1 VQSSHFPSA
10 GPATVVASVRY
21 LGAVH
26 FRAEAF
32 AQNEQAAA
40 QFSSQADTFLQI
52 FHSAELSAGTQ
63 TSDPDFKRAFE
74 SMKIEQK
81 KNRAVLTAVIPLEL
95 IRKMVAEAP
104 AQLSPK

>member
-1 VQSSHFPSA
+1 
-10 GPATVVASVRY
+10 VASVRY

-32 AQNEQAAA
+32 AQSEQAAE
-40 QFSSQADTFLQI
+40 QFTTQADTFLQI
-52 FHSAELSAGTQ
+52 FHSAELSAGGQTQ
-63 TSDPDFKRAFE
+63 DADFKRALE
-74 SMKIEQK
+74 SVKIEQK
-81 KNRAVLTAVIPLEL
+81 KDRAILTAVIPLEL